1 MDWLE
6 RLWQVGRTSGLSEA
20 EWATALERLAQLG
33 ARFGGLGGEAGA
45 PDPQSERLRRGIER
59 NLSDNPMLAAWALAV
74 GARSAEPVW
83 RRFVENFLLR
93 LVAARKPVV
102 EEQRRRLGFAP
113 PVTLVFNPT
122 MRCNLRCRGCYAW
135 NFSQRADMEPGLF
148 VRLLSEARDLGVAFI
163 TLTGGEPFL
172 YPGIEDIFER
182 FPELTFMVYTNG
194 QLLSDERVDRLTR
207 LGNVWPAISVEGRE
221 AETDDRRGAGVFAG
235 ICAAMERM
243 RRAGML
249 FGISAMP
256 TRKNAD
262 LIASDDFLDSFR
274 DRGALFGWLFTYLP
288 VGRSPQPELMAT
300 PEQRDMLRRANL
312 RWRRTRPFFMVD
324 FWNDGPLCGGC
335 MSGSRFAFITSDG
348 WAQPCTFVQFATHNL
363 REHSL
368 KDVFASP
375 FFGGIRARQ
384 PYHPNL
390 LRPCKIIDH
399 PHVLRELVK
408 EHGARPTCPGAEK
421 VLADPVIREFLDSY
435 SRAYAEIAERAW
447 HGEDYRAGRC
457 VEVPFFGRVDL
468 EDIYRE
474 RLENARRQLAPRA
487 GAEDPK
493 PASRPVI

>member
-6 RLWQVGRTSGLSEA
+6 RLWQVGRGAGLSEA
-20 EWATALERLAQLG
+20 EWASALERLSRLA
-33 ARFGGLGGEAGA
+33 ARFSSGNARDA
-45 PDPQSERLRRGIER
+45 DAERLRRGIER
-59 NLSDNPMLAAWALAV
+59 NLQDNPMLAAWALLVA
-74 GARSAEPVW
+74 ARAAEPVW
-83 RRFVENFLLR
+83 GRFVENFLLR
-93 LVAARKPVV
+93 LVAARKSVV
-102 EEQRRRLGFAP
+102 EAQKRALGFHP
-113 PVTLVFNPT
+113 PVTIVMNPT

-135 NFSQRADMEPGLF
+135 NFSSRADMEPALF
-148 VRLLSEARDLGVAFI
+148 TRLLSEARDLGVAFI

-172 YPGIEDIFER
+172 YPGIEEIFER
-182 FPELTFMVYTNG
+182 FSDVTFMVYTNG
-194 QLLSDERVDRLTR
+194 QLLSEERVQRLAR

-235 ICAAMERM
+235 LCAAMERM

-249 FGISAMP
+249 FGVSAMP
-256 TRKNAD
+256 TRHNAEI
-262 LIASDDFLDSFR
+262 IASDEFIDSFR
-274 DRGALFGWLFTYLP
+274 ERGALFGWTFTYLP

-300 PEQRDMLRRANL
+300 PMQRDMLRRANL

-335 MSGSRFAFITSDG
+335 MSASRFAFITSDG

-368 KDVFASP
+368 REVFTSP

-408 EHGARPTCPGAEK
+408 THGARPTCPGAES
-421 VLADPVIREFLDSY
+421 VLTDPAIRDFLDSY

-447 HGEDYRAGRC
+447 QGEDYLCGRR

-474 RLENARRQLAPRA
+474 RLENARRQLVPCAIRQEKEQETRSQA
-487 GAEDPK
+487 
-493 PASRPVI
+493 

>member
-1 MDWLE
+1 MDWLD
-6 RLWQVGRTSGLSEA
+6 RLSRAGQAAGLSDA
-20 EWATALERLAQLG
+20 EWASALARLAQIA
-33 ARFGGLGGEAGA
+33 ARFSGA
-45 PDPQSERLRRGIER
+45 DGTGTDAERLRRGIER
-59 NLSDNPMLAAWALAV
+59 NLQDNPMLAGWALLVA
-74 GARSAEPVW
+74 ARAAEPVW

-93 LVAARKPVV
+93 LVAARKAVV
-102 EEQRRRLGFAP
+102 EAQKRDLGFHP
-113 PVTLVFNPT
+113 PVTIVLNPT

-135 NFSQRADMEPGLF
+135 NFSSRADMEPELF
-148 VRLLSEARDLGVAFI
+148 ARLLSEARDMGVAFI

-172 YPGIEDIFER
+172 YPGIEDVFER
-182 FPELTFMVYTNG
+182 FSDLTFMVYTNG
-194 QLLSDERVDRLTR
+194 QLLSEERVQRLAR

-221 AETDDRRGAGVFAG
+221 AETDDRRGRGVFAG
-235 ICAAMERM
+235 ITAAMERM

-256 TRKNAD
+256 TRHNAD
-262 LIASDDFLDSFR
+262 LIGSDAFLDSFR
-274 DRGALFGWLFTYLP
+274 ERGALLGWLFTYLP

-368 KDVFASP
+368 REVFASP
-375 FFGGIRARQ
+375 FFAGIRARQ

-399 PHVLRELVK
+399 PNVLRELVK
-408 EHGARPTCPGAEK
+408 AHGARPTCPGAES
-421 VLADPVIREFLDSY
+421 VIADPALRDFLDCY
-435 SRAYAEIAERAW
+435 SQSYAEIAERAW

-474 RLENARRQLAPRA
+474 RLDNARRQLAPRPP
-487 GAEDPK
+487 EPRPD
-493 PASRPVI
+493 SSTRPVT